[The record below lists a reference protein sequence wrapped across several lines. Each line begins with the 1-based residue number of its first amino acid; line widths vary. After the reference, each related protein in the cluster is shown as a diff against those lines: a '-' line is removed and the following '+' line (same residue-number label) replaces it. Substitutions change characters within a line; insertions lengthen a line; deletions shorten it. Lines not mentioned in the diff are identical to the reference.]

1 MPTLTRSSSPP
12 WFYRILVRSLSPL
25 LLAYTAWRAAK
36 DGGWKYF
43 AERLGFYRASENS
56 SDAHERLWV
65 HAASVGEVI
74 TVLPLVN
81 AWLKNNGKDVLFTT
95 GTPTGAAVLNKQNN
109 PRIQHQFLPIDFPGA
124 CRRFLK
130 QANVQQGWIVETE
143 IWPWLYAIA
152 ANQNISISIIN
163 GRLSDKTSKQQNSIL
178 GKSYKHALTKV
189 QVLARS
195 EEDLN
200 KFLSLGAD
208 TQRVTVAGDL
218 KYASDE
224 LSLASEPVLGR
235 DFVLAASTHADE
247 EVRIAKSWMS
257 ARQDNTLL
265 VIAPRHPERSTGIDE
280 QLREQGYAVVRRTA
294 EKSLTV
300 NHDIYI
306 ADTLGELSLFYQ
318 FAKAAFVGGS
328 LIERGGHNIMEPAR
342 YACPTVVGQHTHNFD
357 DMVAR
362 MLDENALSVAKDE
375 NDVAA
380 FFVEACEGNNKLLAS
395 AQRAQLVAIADQ
407 QAVMDSYLAL
417 LEFGRP

>member
-1 MPTLTRSSSPP
+1 MPTPTRSSTPP

-36 DGGWKYF
+36 DGGLKYF
-43 AERLGFYRASENS
+43 NERLGFYKDTENF
-56 SDAHERLWV
+56 HGTRERLWI

-81 AWLKNNGKDVLFTT
+81 AWLKNNDKHVLFTT

-124 CRRFLK
+124 CRRFIK
-130 QANVQQGWIVETE
+130 QANIQQGWIVETE
-143 IWPWLYAIA
+143 IWPWLYSIA
-152 ANQNISISIIN
+152 ASQNVSLTIIN
-163 GRLSDKTSKQQNSIL
+163 GRLSDKTSKQQNSVL
-178 GKSYKHALTKV
+178 GTSYKHALTNV
-189 QVLARS
+189 QILARS
-195 EEDLN
+195 EEDLK
-200 KFLSLGAD
+200 KFLSMGAN
-208 TQRVTVAGDL
+208 TQHVKVAGDL

-224 LSLASEPVLGR
+224 LSLANEPVLDR

-247 EVRIAKSWMS
+247 EVRIAKAWMR

-280 QLREQGYAVVRRTA
+280 QLRELGYSVVRRTS
-294 EKSLTV
+294 EESLTV
-300 NHDIYI
+300 SHDIYL

-318 FAKAAFVGGS
+318 FAKASFVGGS

-362 MLDENALSVAKDE
+362 MLKENALTVAMDE
-375 NDVAA
+375 SDVAS
-380 FFVEACEGNNKLLAS
+380 FFLDACKGNNELLAS
-395 AQRAQLVAIADQ
+395 AQRAKLVALADQ

-417 LEFGRP
+417 L